1 MGLKKDIR
9 YLNRDFEGFRENLIK
24 YTKTYFPS
32 TFNDFSPSS
41 PGMMLMELSA
51 YVGDVLSFYL
61 DNQVQETFLQ
71 YARQENNLFELAY
84 MFGYKPK
91 VTKTAQTIVD
101 VYQQVPATIDGKPDY
116 NYALFIEPNFTVQ
129 SDEPGVSSFLVE
141 DSVNFAFSSSQ
152 DPTEV
157 TVFEVDSNGDAEI
170 FLLKKQRKAISA
182 AINIEEF
189 SFGDFEEFPTRDI
202 QDSNIIGVL
211 DIIDENGNKW
221 YEVDY
226 LAQDTV
232 FDSIRNNP
240 LNNSSNIDNDVNDIL
255 KLKKVQR
262 RFVTRFISPTDL
274 QIQFGSGD
282 PNSIDEEI
290 IPNLNNVGVGLPF
303 ERNKMTTAYSPTN
316 FLFTNSYGIAPS
328 NINLTVRYL
337 TGGGVSSNADSNQL
351 NIFNGV
357 VKPLNSGLANI
368 EDYIDTLGIT
378 NSVPADGGG
387 EGDSIRELRENTISQ
402 INTQQRTITKD
413 DYVVRAL
420 SMPSRFGSIEKIFV
434 DKSKPLEDSLI
445 DLYILSSNNE
455 NHLTIPSNTL
465 KQNLKTY
472 LSQFNDNIINIKNAF
487 IINIGIEFEIVVLPD
502 FNSNEVLE
510 ECINELQSYF
520 NIKRWQI
527 NQPILLREINILL
540 DKVEGVQ
547 TVNKVKIIN
556 KTSSI
561 NGYSNFAYDIDNATI
576 NNIVYPSLDPMI
588 FEVKFPD
595 IDIQGRTNTF

>member
-9 YLNRDFEGFRENLIK
+9 YLNRDFEGFRENLIR
-24 YTKTYFPS
+24 YTKTYFPQ
-32 TFNDFSPSS
+32 TFNNFTPSS
-41 PGMMLMELSA
+41 PGLMLMELSA

-91 VTKTAQTIVD
+91 VTKTAQTTID
-101 VYQQVPATIDGKPDY
+101 IFQQVPAKNGEPDFD
-116 NYALFIEPNFTVQ
+116 YALYVEPNFTIN
-129 SDEPGVSSFLVE
+129 SDEPGVSPFLVE

-157 TVFEVDSNGDAEI
+157 SVLVTDSFGDPES
-170 FLLKKQRKAISA
+170 FLLKKSRKAISA
-182 AINIEEF
+182 TINVEEF
-189 SFGDFEEFPTRDI
+189 GFGDFTEFPTI
-202 QDSNIIGVL
+202 EIEDSNIIGIL
-211 DIIDENGNKW
+211 DIIDTEGNTW

-226 LAQDTV
+226 LAQDMV
-232 FDSIRNNP
+232 FDSIRNNT
-240 LNNSSNIDNDVNDIL
+240 LNNSQPIDSDVNDIL
-255 KLKKVQR
+255 KLKRVQR
-262 RFVTRFISPTDL
+262 RFVSRFISPSRL

-282 PNSIDEEI
+282 PSSIDEEI
-290 IPNLNNVGVGLPF
+290 IPNLNNIGIGLPF
-303 ERNKMTTAYSPTN
+303 ERNKITTAYSPTN
-316 FLFTNSYGIAPS
+316 FLFTNSYGIAPV
-328 NINLTVRYL
+328 NTILTVRYL
-337 TGGGVSSNADSNQL
+337 TGGGISSNVDSNLL
-351 NIFNGV
+351 NTFNGIA
-357 VKPLNSGLANI
+357 KPLNSGLSNI
-368 EDYIDTLGIT
+368 ETFIDSLAVT
-378 NSVPADGGG
+378 NPIAADGGG
-387 EGDSIRELRENTISQ
+387 SGDSIKEIRENTISQ
-402 INTQQRTITKD
+402 VNTQQRTVTKD
-413 DYVVRAL
+413 DYIVRAL
-420 SMPSRFGSIEKIFV
+420 SMPSRFGSIEKIYI

-455 NHLTIPSNTL
+455 GHLTQPSTTL

-487 IINIGIEFEIVVLPD
+487 VINIGVEFEIVALPD

-520 NIKRWQI
+520 DIKKWQI
-527 NQPILLREINILL
+527 NQPIILREINILL

-547 TVNKVKIIN
+547 TVNRVNITN
-556 KTSSI
+556 KTSS
-561 NGYSNFAYDIDNATI
+561 NLGYSNFSYDINNATI
-576 NNIVYPSLDPMI
+576 NNIIYPSLDPMI